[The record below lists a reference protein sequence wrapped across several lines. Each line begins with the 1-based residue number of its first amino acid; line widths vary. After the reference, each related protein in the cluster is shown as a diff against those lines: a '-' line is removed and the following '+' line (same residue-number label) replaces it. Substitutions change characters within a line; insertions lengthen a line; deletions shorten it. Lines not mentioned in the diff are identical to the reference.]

1 MCLYKGHRLL
11 AFAFTF
17 HFTLQEK
24 WLLQQHPKQQAKV
37 QKRSS
42 ANNRKVVE
50 LLLNQVLVLR
60 KKLPNVNVSYNIL
73 CSKDDR
79 KRLYLGKETYS
90 IYIYKVLKQVNILL
104 NERRSQ

>member
-1 MCLYKGHRLL
+1 
-11 AFAFTF
+11 
-17 HFTLQEK
+17 
-24 WLLQQHPKQQAKV
+24 
-37 QKRSS
+37 
-42 ANNRKVVE
+42 
-50 LLLNQVLVLR
+50 VLVLR